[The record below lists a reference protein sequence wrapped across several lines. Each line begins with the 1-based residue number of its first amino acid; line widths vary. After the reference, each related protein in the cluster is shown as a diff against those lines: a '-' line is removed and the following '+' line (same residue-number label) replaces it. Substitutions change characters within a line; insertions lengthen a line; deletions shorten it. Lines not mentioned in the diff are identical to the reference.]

1 MSLKGKNLGL
11 RTVSGAV
18 LGGVVVG
25 AALLSKWA
33 FAVVAAVV
41 TVGVVWELLRMVRT
55 KEGVEP
61 QNLVATALGVAL
73 VVECALSGSPV
84 ALLTLLLLFP
94 VVFIVELARGKNRPL
109 ENVAATLMAVV
120 YGAVPMALMVCMGQR
135 GGEWEPAWVLAVV
148 MTVWVNDIFAY
159 LVGCSIGKHKMC
171 PTISPKKSWE
181 GLFGGLIFAV
191 AFAMGAGYMMM
202 GNIYLWGGL
211 GLAIALAGVVGDL
224 LESKIKR
231 ECGVKDSGNLIPG
244 HGGMLDRF
252 DALFLAAPM
261 AYIYMIIFG
270 L

>member
-18 LGGVVVG
+18 LGVVVVG

-109 ENVAATLMAVV
+109 ENVAATLMAIV
-120 YGAVPMALMVCMGQR
+120 YGAVPM
-135 GGEWEPAWVLAVV
+135 
-148 MTVWVNDIFAY
+148 T
-159 LVGCSIGKHKMC
+159 SI
-171 PTISPKKSWE
+171 
-181 GLFGGLIFAV
+181 
-191 AFAMGAGYMMM
+191 
-202 GNIYLWGGL
+202 
-211 GLAIALAGVVGDL
+211 
-224 LESKIKR
+224 
-231 ECGVKDSGNLIPG
+231 
-244 HGGMLDRF
+244 
-252 DALFLAAPM
+252 
-261 AYIYMIIFG
+261 IIFI
-270 L
+270 